1 MVEIFT
7 WLKKHLKK
15 KLVASDL
22 YTDVDMIHIYI
33 YTLFRDKSYH
43 NSIAN
48 TKWGMKIYIL
58 NAK

>member
-22 YTDVDMIHIYI
+22 YTDVDMIH
-33 YTLFRDKSYH
+33 L
-43 NSIAN
+43 
-48 TKWGMKIYIL
+48 YIL
-58 NAK
+58 YFGTKVTIIALRIQNGE